1 MSDYRVDAATKEEW
15 AERAMRSED
24 TVVYLRSEV
33 SHLRGRIKDLEMEL
47 DAGGS
52 KPASW

>member
-1 MSDYRVDAATKEEW
+1 MSDYRVDAVSKDDW
-15 AERAMRSED
+15 AERALRAED

-33 SHLRGRIKDLEMEL
+33 KYLRDRIKDLEIEL

>member
-1 MSDYRVDAATKEEW
+1 MSDYRTEAASKEEW
-15 AERAMRSED
+15 AERALRSED

-33 SHLRGRIKDLEMEL
+33 SYLRGRIKDLEMEL

-52 KPASW
+52 KPVSW